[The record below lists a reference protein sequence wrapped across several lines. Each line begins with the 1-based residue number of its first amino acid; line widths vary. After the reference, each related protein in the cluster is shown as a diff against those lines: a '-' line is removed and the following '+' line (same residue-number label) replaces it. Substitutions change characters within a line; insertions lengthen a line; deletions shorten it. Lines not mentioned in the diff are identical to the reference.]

1 LTKEFVWN
9 GNWAHDCDFPGND
22 LKSAAISGELCGQ
35 TCYETEGCS
44 HFTWSKHKGGTC
56 WLKKGNVGKA
66 SAVPS
71 NGAVCGIA
79 RSSKDDQICMVK
91 NDKDHKK
98 YKHGKKGILRFFIFS
113 KELLANLL

>member
-91 NDKDHKK
+91 MIKITKNTNMVKK
-98 YKHGKKGILRFFIFS
+98 AYLDFLYFQKS
-113 KELLANLL
+113 Y